1 MALTNAQVKEILSKA
16 GVDAEHMPEAVEN
29 IIAGHTASINA
40 LREERDTAREEAK
53 KNSDAKKEL
62 DELQKKMDGKDP
74 YKVKY
79 EAIKEEF
86 EEFKKGIET
95 EKTMEEK
102 RKAFKNLLKEIG
114 ISEKRIDAVVKVSD
128 VEALELNKD
137 GSIKDASKL
146 SDKLKEDWSDFIVT
160 EGEKGAAT
168 ATPPANNTDK
178 PKLSKEEIFKI
189 KNTTERQAAI
199 AAYAAENGG
208 W

>member
-29 IIAGHTASINA
+29 IVAGHTASINA

-160 EGEKGAAT
+160 EGEKGADT

>member
-137 GSIKDASKL
+137 GSIKEASKL

-160 EGEKGAAT
+160 EGEKGADT
-168 ATPPANNTDK
+168 ATPPANDTTK